1 MRKTLLCRLK
11 PDANEK
17 LLANRAKYSFVV
29 DHVIAKLQSTTYYSD
44 LTIHDLDLIVTFTD
58 TDRHSR
64 TYIDWIYGTDI
75 FE

>member
-29 DHVIAKLQSTTYYSD
+29 DHVIARLQSTDNYSD
-44 LTIHDLDLIVTFTD
+44 LTIHELDLIVTFTD

-64 TYIDWIYGTDI
+64 TYLNWVYGTDI